1 MKLQL
6 APLGLLCGFLAAPT
20 SHAQSTTQYL
30 WANVYVGMTATQLAA
45 LYPNMQ
51 TFTAIDGGVILVGPQ
66 YRISDGNFTV
76 QFHLKYGLLDGVV
89 LFAGAPA
96 FINELPSATQ
106 TYRQIKATLTAQYG
120 APLFSEDN
128 AAFSS
133 NYIRGDRHV
142 TLTYI
147 TIMGK
152 PSMTITYG

>member
-6 APLGLLCGFLAAPT
+6 TPIGFLCALLTPAAG
-20 SHAQSTTQYL
+20 HAQSSAQYL

-45 LYPNMQ
+45 LYPKLQ
-51 TFTAIDGGVILVGPQ
+51 VFTAIDGGVILVGPQ
-66 YRISDGNFTV
+66 YTISGGNFTV
-76 QFHLKYGLLDGVV
+76 QFHLTNGLLDGVV

-96 FINELPSATQ
+96 FNDELPSATQ
-106 TYRQIKATLTAQYG
+106 TYRQIKATLTTQYG
-120 APLFSEDN
+120 AALFSEDG